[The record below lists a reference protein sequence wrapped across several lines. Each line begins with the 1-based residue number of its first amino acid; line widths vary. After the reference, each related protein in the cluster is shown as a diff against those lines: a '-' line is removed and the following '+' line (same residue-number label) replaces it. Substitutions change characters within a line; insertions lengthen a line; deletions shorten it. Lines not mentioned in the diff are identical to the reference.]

1 MKKYIFLIS
10 ILVSSLTT
18 FAQEVKE
25 STTVVNSTNQ
35 PCILAEY
42 ALSGEIIEGA
52 FIKKMAD
59 AKISKASKGTDGFK
73 LYKGVTISEITK
85 ETIDLYYKV
94 EDKKTSAILTLALSK
109 GYDNFFKKETDAV
122 SIENVKIYLTK
133 FVNDAT
139 AFLLA
144 KQINEQVAVVKNLE
158 KKLKGQSKDEEG
170 YTKDKSKI
178 ESKINS
184 NKIDIVAL
192 KIEMEAQQ
200 KELETVKMKTVT
212 VEEMNALKKE
222 LSKQQV
228 ATEKATKKY
237 NNALEDAGTYNENLK
252 KAEDK
257 IMVAVLEQ
265 TKTKSEITEANKKI
279 DDLKTQLANLK

>member
-18 FAQEVKE
+18 FAQEIKE
-25 STTVVNSTNQ
+25 STTLVNNTNQ
-35 PCILAEY
+35 PCILADY

-59 AKISKASKGTDGFK
+59 AKISKASKATDGFK

-109 GYDNFFKKETDAV
+109 GYDNFFRKEIDSV
-122 SIENVKIYLTK
+122 SIENAKIYLAK
-133 FVNDAT
+133 FAKDAT
-139 AFLLA
+139 AFLLN
-144 KQINEQVAVVKNLE
+144 KQMIEQASVVRSLE
-158 KKLKGQSKDEEG
+158 KKLKGQSKVEEG
-170 YTKDKSKI
+170 YTRDKSKI

-200 KELETVKMKTVT
+200 KALENVKTQTVT
-212 VEEMNALKKE
+212 VEEMNTLKKE

-228 ATEKATKKY
+228 ATEKVTKKY
-237 NNALEDAGTYNENLK
+237 NSALEDAGTYNENLK

-257 IMVAVLEQ
+257 IADAALEEI
-265 TKTKSEITEANKKI
+265 KIKSEITEANKKM

>member
-35 PCILAEY
+35 PCISAEY

-59 AKISKASKGTDGFK
+59 AKISKASKATDGFK
-73 LYKGVTISEITK
+73 LYKGVTVSEITK

-94 EDKKTSAILTLALSK
+94 EDKKTSAILTLAFSK

-122 SIENVKIYLTK
+122 SIENAKIYLTK

-144 KQINEQVAVVKNLE
+144 KQMNEQAAVVKSLE

-200 KELETVKMKTVT
+200 KALETVKAQTVT

-222 LSKQQV
+222 LSKQQS

-257 IMVAVLEQ
+257 IMDAVLEQ